1 MKIKPFEKYSFLV
14 PKEFSQQQRI
24 ESEGQETRT
33 VRLFLEEDISGL
45 EIVSRIRE
53 VVTSITYGD
62 AVTGVFS
69 VFSVLQTE
77 EDEEKLFR
85 ALLLLEYLIHM
96 NVMSPNKLH
105 GLYVKVSDRLAK
117 CESNRVA
124 DKAEKVSLILTA
136 LKSK

>member
-1 MKIKPFEKYSFLV
+1 MR
-14 PKEFSQQQRI
+14 Q
-24 ESEGQETRT
+24 
-33 VRLFLEEDISGL
+33 FLEEDISGL
-45 EIVSRIRE
+45 EMVTRIGE
-53 VVTSITYGD
+53 TVTSITSGD

-69 VFSVLQTE
+69 VFTVLQTE

-85 ALLLLEYLIHM
+85 ALLLLEHLIHK
-96 NVMSPNKLH
+96 NVMSPNKIH

-117 CESNRVA
+117 CDSTRVA

>member
-1 MKIKPFEKYSFLV
+1 M
-14 PKEFSQQQRI
+14 
-24 ESEGQETRT
+24 
-33 VRLFLEEDISGL
+33 RLFLEEDISSL
-45 EIVSRIRE
+45 EMVTRIGE
-53 VVTSITYGD
+53 AVTSITSGD

-69 VFSVLQTE
+69 VFTVLQTE

-85 ALLLLEYLIHM
+85 ALLLLENLIHK
-96 NVMSPNKLH
+96 NVMSPNKFH